1 MLLKKDAE
9 ELVKQRF
16 GRDFFV
22 TEILRG
28 LFKIQ
33 PAEVFCLQDF
43 VSTGFLDL
51 TFCVL
56 KDCVGFFEAWKKK
69 EGHKL
74 LEGLQ
79 LQPVFVQDFIPLT
92 IHIYNPFVE
101 DGDVLAFIARYCD
114 VVRGGE
120 RLRDRYGI
128 WNGKRR
134 YMVKLRLD
142 SSSPGTVLHPPGSF
156 SIGPNRGFLHYP
168 GQPVYCRRCGG
179 QGHVK
184 VECKGERCRFCGKTD
199 HVAAECTAPKHCSLC
214 GSKEHLYRGCPAR
227 KKSYA
232 SLFKEGEDL
241 QADLESLMCE
251 ASNSSINQT
260 ELTAATEGANKD
272 QGAEESAVHHQDKG
286 PAVAEVNQPR
296 PPGAAQEREQ
306 SQGIGQTWSDI
317 DIAEVFSGAAIV
329 SSNNTIQDTPQAED
343 PARFTWSQLD
353 ALDIITS
360 EQSGGGDSEMEISGG
375 RGRRRAVE
383 EDGGGEDERDR
394 KCSKIETVKTFV
406 SLEDLVSLHD
416 SGKGAGAVKAFKEVV
431 YEGGDGGEGGM
442 EWGECGESTE
452 DDSQGW
458 TEVVARR
465 VKGCT
470 TGGGKGGFGG
480 DKG

>member
-1 MLLKKDAE
+1 MSGNDEREAAMMVRLRNTIRVLLKKDAE
-9 ELVKQRF
+9 DFVKQRF

-28 LFKIQ
+28 LFEIQ

-56 KDCVGFFEAWKKK
+56 KDCVGFFEAWKKR

-92 IHIYNPFVE
+92 IRIYYPFVE
-101 DGDVLAFIARYCD
+101 DGDVMAFIARYCD

-120 RLRDRYGI
+120 RLRDLYGI

-168 GQPVYCRRCGG
+168 GQPLYCRRCGG
-179 QGHVK
+179 QGH
-184 VECKGERCRFCGKTD
+184 
-199 HVAAECTAPKHCSLC
+199 
-214 GSKEHLYRGCPAR
+214 
-227 KKSYA
+227 
-232 SLFKEGEDL
+232 
-241 QADLESLMCE
+241 
-251 ASNSSINQT
+251 I

-286 PAVAEVNQPR
+286 PAVVEVNQPR
-296 PPGAAQEREQ
+296 PSGAAQEREQ

-353 ALDIITS
+353 ALDIDI
-360 EQSGGGDSEMEISGG
+360 
-375 RGRRRAVE
+375 
-383 EDGGGEDERDR
+383 
-394 KCSKIETVKTFV
+394 
-406 SLEDLVSLHD
+406 
-416 SGKGAGAVKAFKEVV
+416 
-431 YEGGDGGEGGM
+431 
-442 EWGECGESTE
+442 
-452 DDSQGW
+452 
-458 TEVVARR
+458 
-465 VKGCT
+465 
-470 TGGGKGGFGG
+470 
-480 DKG
+480 